1 MQSSLTHHTATRKSL
16 DFTVPAAE
24 VNAEFSKVIAK
35 LTPKVK
41 IPGFRPGKA
50 PKSVLLSRFDREIKS
65 EVAEALVEK
74 HFLAAATAAGA
85 QPISRPAL
93 DKVEL
98 AEGTEGKFN
107 ALFDVAPEVKVPE
120 YKGLAVVK
128 KKQTIDDETLAERLE
143 ALRQEA
149 AKFIPVEDG
158 AAELGHYVT
167 LDIKVKPQGMKPVDY
182 KDQVI
187 QLAEGRPFD
196 VEIVGMRVDEARKF
210 TLTIPEGEADRA
222 MAGKPIAYEVTMKDL
237 RARVVP
243 ELNDDFAKDLGHAA
257 GLEEMRATVR
267 KELEENAEQEAV
279 ARANQAVLDGFL
291 DASPFEVP
299 ASMVGLQLNDYCQE
313 FAEMVAR
320 QGIDPKKVN
329 WEAYRQSRTWEAERA
344 VRAGYLLQAIGN
356 AEDIQ
361 VSDEE
366 LDAEIKSFME
376 ERKVQ
381 QPFETFKK
389 KLEESGAH
397 NEIKGRVR
405 TDKIFTAI
413 LASATVTEELLD
425 KAAYAAL
432 KEEERK
438 RQAGEPAKR
447 FDAGGVEG
455 GELEAQEEDGGP
467 DAVVPA
473 EAHEH
478 GPECDHDHDHEHEH

>member
-1 MQSSLTHHTATRKSL
+1 MQSSLTHHTATRKSI
-16 DFTVPAAE
+16 DFTVPANE

-50 PKSVLLSRFDREIKS
+50 PKAVLLSRFDREIKS

-93 DKVEL
+93 EKVEL
-98 AEGTEGKFN
+98 AEDAEGKFN
-107 ALFDVAPEVKVPE
+107 ALFDVAPEIKLPE
-120 YKGLAVVK
+120 YKGLTVVK
-128 KKQTIDDETLAERLE
+128 KKQTIDDEAVAGRLE
-143 ALRQEA
+143 AMRQEA
-149 AKFIPVEDG
+149 AKFIPVDDG
-158 AAELGHYVT
+158 AAEVGHFVT
-167 LDIKVKPQGMKPVDY
+167 LDIKVKPQGMKPMSY

-196 VEIVGMRVDEARKF
+196 AEVVGMRVDESRTF
-210 TLTIPEGEADRA
+210 SITIPEGERGP
-222 MAGKPIAYEVTMKDL
+222 MAGKPIAYEAAMKDL

-243 ELNDDFAKDLGHAA
+243 ELNDEFAKDLGHAG
-257 GLEEMRATVR
+257 GLEEMTAAVR
-267 KELEENAEQEAV
+267 KELEENAELEATG
-279 ARANQAVLDGFL
+279 RAHQAILDGFL
-291 DASPFEVP
+291 DAAPFEVP

-320 QGIDPKKVN
+320 QGVDPKKVN
-329 WEAYRQSRTWEAERA
+329 WEAYRASRTHEAERA

-376 ERKVQ
+376 ERKVNQ
-381 QPFETFKK
+381 AFEVFRK
-389 KLEESGAH
+389 KLEESGAS

-405 TDKIFTAI
+405 TDKIFQTIMAN
-413 LASATVTEELLD
+413 ATVTEELLD
-425 KAAYAAL
+425 PAAYAAL
-432 KEEERK
+432 KEQERK
-438 RQAGEPAKR
+438 REAGEPAKR

-455 GELEAQEEDGGP
+455 GELEAQEEEDGGP
-467 DAVVPA
+467 SAVVPA
-473 EAHEH
+473 EEHVH
-478 GPECDHDHDHEHEH
+478 GPDCDHDHDHEH